1 MMSATFTGEMPE
13 VINDSHSSHG
23 SDDMVGSCSVGLLT
37 GAMAV
42 LVIRFAGTSDG
53 LTRFPDEI
61 VPQPDK
67 TAAAKMIDKRFFFFI
82 KTQSKPVCIFS

>member
-1 MMSATFTGEMPE
+1 MIS
-13 VINDSHSSHG
+13 DSHSNHG
-23 SDDMVGSCSVGLLT
+23 SEDSLGSCSVELLT

-53 LTRFPDEI
+53 LTRSPEEI

-67 TAAAKMIDKRFFFFI
+67 TTAVKMIDKRFFFLI
-82 KTQSKPVCIFS
+82 KTKSKPVYIFSESNRRTW